1 MFRRDVNAHR
11 VGRAFLCF
19 RCCCL
24 FCFAAGLTTLDLTT
38 KTEKAEVESFFRD
51 AVKRLNPSDRKI
63 PQILRIRGLLK
74 RGIGVH
80 HAGLLPIIKEVVEMM
95 FARSLVK
102 VLRPASQPASQCET
116 VCAKEQS
123 RAHTHGVRSRR
134 CVSNAARGRVWP
146 CVRRCSSPPRRSPW
160 ASTCPPRRYV
170 RLNVQCGTPPSCN
183 SAHQDGTCHASV
195 AHLCLVVVCA
205 CVCGGAIGREA
216 MVAFLCK

>member
-116 VCAKEQS
+116 VCARS
-123 RAHTHGVRSRR
+123 RAEHTRT
-134 CVSNAARGRVWP
+134 AFARV
-146 CVRRCSSPPRRSPW
+146 
-160 ASTCPPRRYV
+160 
-170 RLNVQCGTPPSCN
+170 
-183 SAHQDGTCHASV
+183 
-195 AHLCLVVVCA
+195 
-205 CVCGGAIGREA
+205 GA
-216 MVAFLCK
+216 